1 MTNIIERAAAFA
13 EAAHAGQLRKWS
25 GEPYFMH
32 VEAVAK
38 AVAAAG
44 ADEATIAAAY
54 LHDTLED
61 TATTYP
67 ELVEAFGDEVATLV
81 LQLTNVYTSEA
92 YPKLNRK
99 ARKALETARLAK
111 IDSRAKM
118 VKRADIAD
126 NTSTVAER
134 DGDFAKV
141 YLVEKAAML
150 KVL

>member
-1 MTNIIERAAAFA
+1 MTNIVERAAAFA
-13 EAAHAGQLRKWS
+13 RAAHAGQLRKWS
-25 GEPYFMH
+25 GEPYFVH

-38 AVAAAG
+38 AIAAEG

-61 TATTYP
+61 TETTYP
-67 ELVEAFGDEVATLV
+67 ELIAEFGSEVAMLV

-92 YPKLNRK
+92 YPKLNRR

-111 IDSRAKM
+111 AHPKAKAI
-118 VKRADIAD
+118 KRADIAD
-126 NTSTVAER
+126 NTSTIVGR
-134 DGDFAKV
+134 GGDFAKV
-141 YLVEKAAML
+141 YLAEKADMM